1 MRLKKMICTTLAIC
15 VLGGVLT
22 ACSSPNIPK
31 LDNVVVPET
40 NQFADIGGFSPQG
53 EVSLLPVE
61 IGSTGFSS
69 DTGYYHVDTNKNGF
83 TVLRFVDYA
92 SAKDVVVCNRPECK
106 HKDESCTAYIPFG
119 SSGVNPIPVGDK
131 LILLYGGNPFN
142 FDVVGNVGAARIEV
156 MEQNG
161 ANRTIPYVFD
171 GTTSISTGLGIDKR
185 SFAKDE
191 QNLYFIAEQ
200 ILKSSNGVEVKPF
213 LCAYNISSQQV
224 FMLKELDSN
233 PRIIGAF
240 ADNIVLEY
248 AAGIEIVGTDASS
261 IQAEIEVFSLSSLQG
276 SQVATHPYIE
286 HVRCE
291 GNMCY
296 RITQTGDL
304 AAIDLSTGEEKVI
317 AAGIVS
323 PETEFLIEGLQDGK
337 LFLTFT
343 TMRTEANEKGEEII
357 FVDKVLHG
365 VDLQSGTIA
374 ELSVPYYEGGNGR
387 VPKKIL
393 ASAGQD
399 YLCLDSKEEIS
410 ITSLDNEGKTTTVSS
425 YKTLYALQNKED
437 YLNGGQQ
444 LRAVTEIS

>member
-15 VLGGVLT
+15 VLGGVLA

-61 IGSTGFSS
+61 IGATGFSS

-83 TVLRFVDYA
+83 TLLRFVDYA

-200 ILKSSNGVEVKPF
+200 ILNSSNGVEVKPF

-248 AAGIEIVGTDASS
+248 ASGIEIVGTDASS

-410 ITSLDNEGKTTTVSS
+410 ITSLDDEGKTTTVSS

-444 LRAVTEIS
+444 MRAVTEIS

>member
-15 VLGGVLT
+15 VLGGVLS

-40 NQFADIGGFSPQG
+40 NQFADIGGFSSQG

-61 IGSTGFSS
+61 IGATGFSS
-69 DTGYYHVDTNKNGF
+69 DTGYYHVDTNKNGSA
-83 TVLRFVDYA
+83 VLQFVDYA

-131 LILLYGGNPFN
+131 LILLYAGNPFN
-142 FDVVGNVGAARIEV
+142 FDMVGNVGAARIEV

-261 IQAEIEVFSLSSLQG
+261 IQAEIEVFSLSTLQG

-374 ELSVPYYEGGNGR
+374 ELSVPYYEGGSGR

-399 YLCLDSKEEIS
+399 YLCLDSTEDIA
-410 ITSLDNEGKTTTVSS
+410 ITSLNNEGKATTVPS

-444 LRAVTEIS
+444 MRAVTEIS

>member
-1 MRLKKMICTTLAIC
+1 MKFKKILCVALATFIF
-15 VLGGVLT
+15 GGVLA

-61 IGSTGFSS
+61 IGATGFSS

-83 TVLRFVDYA
+83 GVLRFVDYA

-106 HKDESCTAYIPFG
+106 HKDESCTAFIPFG

-131 LILLYGGNPFN
+131 LILLYAGNPFN

-171 GTTSISTGLGIDKR
+171 GTTSISTGLGTDKR

-200 ILKSSNGVEVKPF
+200 ILNSSNGVEVKPF

-248 AAGIEIVGTDASS
+248 AAGIEHIETDTSS

-323 PETEFLIEGLQDGK
+323 PETEFSIEGLQDGK

-374 ELSVPYYEGGNGR
+374 ELSVPYYEGGSGR
-387 VPKKIL
+387 IPKKIL

-399 YLCLDSKEEIS
+399 YLCLDSTEEIA
-410 ITSLDNEGKTTTVSS
+410 ITSLNNEGKATTVPS

>member
-15 VLGGVLT
+15 VLGGVLA

-40 NQFADIGGFSPQG
+40 NQFADIGGFSSQG

-61 IGSTGFSS
+61 IGATGFSS

-83 TVLRFVDYA
+83 GVLRFVDYA

-131 LILLYGGNPFN
+131 LILLYRGNPFN

-200 ILKSSNGVEVKPF
+200 ILNSSNGVEVKPF